1 MYQRHNKIGGTAA
14 NVIAHGAVYESNLYT
29 LWQELTGEKPPLDLS
44 NKLPVRMGQ
53 ATEQFN
59 REWFGEITG
68 FQVEDPFQLGV
79 IVSNERDYCVG
90 QIDGFVVD
98 DDFISGGKALF
109 EAKHTHGYNYQL
121 KIPKTIIHVA
131 ELYYP
136 QIQHYLY
143 VTNLKRA
150 YLSVFFDNGTHDW
163 QLLQRNDEFINQLL
177 VKIDAFWYCVKN
189 KIPPKMDGA
198 SMKIPEIT
206 KGKIETIDANHPSSN
221 AWASAATS
229 FLENKASASTFNAS
243 KKALKD
249 LAPSDAWRTEGF
261 GVSVVNS
268 GTRRTVNAL

>member
-68 FQVEDPFQLGV
+68 FQVEESVGV
-79 IVSNERDYCVG
+79 SVSNERDYCVG
-90 QIDGFVVD
+90 QMDGFVID

-163 QLLQRNDEFINQLL
+163 HLLKRDDGFINQLL

-229 FLENKASASTFNAS
+229 FLENLAS
-243 KKALKD
+243 
-249 LAPSDAWRTEGF
+249 SDAWRTEGF